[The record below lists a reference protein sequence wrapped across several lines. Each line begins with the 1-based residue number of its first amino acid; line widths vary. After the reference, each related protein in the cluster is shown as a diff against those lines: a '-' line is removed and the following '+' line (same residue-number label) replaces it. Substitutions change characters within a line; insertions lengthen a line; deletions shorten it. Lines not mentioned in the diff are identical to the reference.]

1 MRRVNTE
8 RHQPSFKKGVGGSE
22 RITAADGD
30 DPREPE
36 RHRPFMQAVSLAD
49 SREEFGGQRLEEA
62 EASGGRLEEEL
73 AGPADAVLDLA
84 DDGGFP
90 A

>member
-1 MRRVNTE
+1 MQVVN
-8 RHQPSFKKGVGGSE
+8 
-22 RITAADGD
+22 
-30 DPREPE
+30 
-36 RHRPFMQAVSLAD
+36 LANTGEKL
-49 SREEFGGQRLEEA
+49 RGQRLEEA
-62 EASGGRLEEEL
+62 ESSGGRLEEEL

>member
-1 MRRVNTE
+1 
-8 RHQPSFKKGVGGSE
+8 
-22 RITAADGD
+22 
-30 DPREPE
+30 
-36 RHRPFMQAVSLAD
+36 MQVVSLAD
-49 SREEFGGQRLEEA
+49 TGEELGGQGLEEA